1 MCVVTPEIIERVD
14 AWIGARVPDATA
26 RWWRSSRRTT
36 FRAHASAAE
45 RDGVALVKRMPVVD
59 VLCGPGELDKLPS
72 LLDNAYR
79 TRQSLLADR
88 VTATDA
94 EEVFA

>member
-1 MCVVTPEIIERVD
+1 MIPQRNG
-14 AWIGARVPDATA
+14 AW
-26 RWWRSSRRTT
+26 
-36 FRAHASAAE
+36 AE
-45 RDGVALVKRMPVVD
+45 TYAVYENLDDPTE
-59 VLCGPGELDKLPS
+59 CGPGELDKLPS

-94 EEVFA
+94 DRRSASQIALRVLAVAHTAA